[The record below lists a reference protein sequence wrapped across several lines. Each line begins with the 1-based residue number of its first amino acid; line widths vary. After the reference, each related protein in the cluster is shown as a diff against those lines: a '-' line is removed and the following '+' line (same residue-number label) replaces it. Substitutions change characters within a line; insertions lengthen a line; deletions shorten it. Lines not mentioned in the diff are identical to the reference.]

1 MTFLTSWLKSCLNM
15 TVFLLLGILTFM
27 CVVLISQCQRAF
39 LNLIDSFNL
48 VQSVSGPTQKHRH
61 TLDLV
66 LSYGLPF
73 FNQEICDAVFSD
85 HIPVLF
91 EAALAR
97 NTVKPRAVALLTLPL
112 LFSSWLLSIRTPSFL
127 SLCAVQIS
135 LADGFS
141 PPAKLF

>member
-15 TVFLLLGILTFM
+15 TVFLLLGILMFM

-91 EAALAR
+91 EAALAH
-97 NTVKPRAVALLTLPL
+97 NTVKPRAAPPRCRIINPSTTVQFLVAFNQNSIIPESVCSTDK
-112 LFSSWLLSIRTPSFL
+112 LS
-127 SLCAVQIS
+127 
-135 LADGFS
+135 
-141 PPAKLF
+141 

>member
-1 MTFLTSWLKSCLNM
+1 MRKYDR
-15 TVFLLLGILTFM
+15 
-27 CVVLISQCQRAF
+27 VLIVGDFNVHVCCPDKPMSKGF

-91 EAALAR
+91 EAALAH
-97 NTVKPRAVALLTLPL
+97 NTVKPRAAPRRCRIINPSTTVQFLVAFNQNSIIPESVCSTDK
-112 LFSSWLLSIRTPSFL
+112 LS
-127 SLCAVQIS
+127 
-135 LADGFS
+135 
-141 PPAKLF
+141 